1 MEKHNTQ
8 FGINPSNGMNN
19 YLFPN
24 VNANDVMDTALLSE
38 LNKPANWKIDS
49 GATKHF
55 SGSFEDFS
63 SLKRWAS
70 PKYVSTADGNKWPAD
85 GYGTC
90 QIGNFTLKEVY
101 IAIAKKKWKVIFKAP
116 LTDGLFQLTVD
127 AVALNIIS
135 QNLPP
140 AHHSEIT
147 TIPKPT
153 DEMSRIP
160 STDSELWH
168 FRLAH
173 ASYKT
178 ISRLPNI
185 SSKPKAIS
193 KGEDVCEACLA
204 GKMKESFSKKTDN
217 RTFQPARRL
226 HADISG
232 RLPTSIRGYNYFLI
246 VIDDASRC
254 GWIRLLK
261 TKSTAECLP
270 SIKEIVAHSD
280 NGSGEFGQ
288 QWKEWCKELGIETQP
303 SPPYKHSLNGVAERA
318 NGYLVQLAKSMIF
331 HAQLDWKF
339 YWCYA
344 IQHAMYIRNRLPTT
358 ALPFGPENT
367 RPGSNSTPI
376 SAFSDKNTN
385 LDKLRIFGCAAFPLR
400 LKETKIAPSK
410 FSPNIQ
416 TEWIFIGIHSNT
428 IWILLNR
435 KTGAEQLSVDCKFKE
450 HIFLGI
456 LIQEANDNTPSGIL
470 NKIFLPATASGGVER
485 KCPRPSE
492 SAQGPSE
499 STQGRVKVLKTGR
512 KCPRPSESA
521 QGPSESTQGPSES
534 TQDRA
539 KVLKTGRKY
548 PRPSESTQ
556 RPSESAQE
564 SSKNAINKNLQG
576 YQQSHITSPD
586 IKYKDGNADQNA
598 DLQIV
603 TRSGKAVGINHNKS
617 TKGFGNNVSLMV
629 KALNALHIQNREE
642 STSVGVP
649 AIPFESLT
657 IEQAIFE
664 DKIKWEASLLDELKS
679 LEENNTFEII
689 EGDYSSTNGRKLI
702 SPRWVL
708 RNKLYTDGSIA
719 RRKARI
725 VGKGYEQQHGID
737 YFETFASVIRF
748 ATLRAM

>member
-1 MEKHNTQ
+1 LKR
-8 FGINPSNGMNN
+8 
-19 YLFPN
+19 
-24 VNANDVMDTALLSE
+24 
-38 LNKPANWKIDS
+38 PANWKIDS

-70 PKYVSTADGNKWPAD
+70 PKYVSTADGNTWPAD

-90 QIGNFTLKEVY
+90 QIGNFELKDVWYVPAFKEIRLLSVAALNKDGIKVIFENS

-116 LTDGLFQLTVD
+116 LTDGLFQLTSD
-127 AVALNIIS
+127 AVALNTIS
-135 QNLPP
+135 ENLPP
-140 AHHSEIT
+140 TYHPEIT
-147 TIPKPT
+147 TIPKPI

-193 KGEDVCEACLA
+193 KGENACEACLA

-217 RTFQPARRL
+217 RTSQPARRL

-232 RLPTSIRGYNYFLI
+232 KLPTSIRGYNYFLI

-261 TKSTAECLP
+261 TKTTAECLP
-270 SIKEIVAHSD
+270 SIKEIVAHLQLSCGGKTAFFTAD

-288 QWKEWCKELGIETQP
+288 QWKDWCKELGIETQP

-318 NGYLVQLAKSMIF
+318 IGYLVQLAKSMIF
-331 HAQLDWKF
+331 HAQLDWKY

-367 RPGSNSTPI
+367 RPGSNFTPI

-400 LKETKIAPSK
+400 FKETKIAPSK

-450 HIFLGI
+450 HIFPGI
-456 LIQEANDNTPSGIL
+456 SIQETNNIP
-470 NKIFLPATASGGVER
+470 
-485 KCPRPSE
+485 
-492 SAQGPSE
+492 
-499 STQGRVKVLKTGR
+499 
-512 KCPRPSESA
+512 
-521 QGPSESTQGPSES
+521 
-534 TQDRA
+534 
-539 KVLKTGRKY
+539 RKY
-548 PRPSESTQ
+548 
-556 RPSESAQE
+556 
-564 SSKNAINKNLQG
+564 
-576 YQQSHITSPD
+576 
-586 IKYKDGNADQNA
+586 
-598 DLQIV
+598 QI
-603 TRSGKAVGINHNKS
+603 
-617 TKGFGNNVSLMV
+617 F
-629 KALNALHIQNREE
+629 
-642 STSVGVP
+642 
-649 AIPFESLT
+649 
-657 IEQAIFE
+657 
-664 DKIKWEASLLDELKS
+664 KS
-679 LEENNTFEII
+679 LVEHKPQSLNGTWSDQPLLSTRISNNL
-689 EGDYSSTNGRKLI
+689 SS
-702 SPRWVL
+702 V
-708 RNKLYTDGSIA
+708 
-719 RRKARI
+719 
-725 VGKGYEQQHGID
+725 
-737 YFETFASVIRF
+737 
-748 ATLRAM
+748 